1 MLDFRETQKKIWGTN
16 NPSEINNIVS
26 KEHKLPDTDWT
37 PFVATEFP
45 YYSPDLPSPL
55 PTDQEI
61 LSAKGTEHDLTQGL
75 PCAGKVWRVRE
86 YAVKWSFHPKLLQV
100 RV

>member
-1 MLDFRETQKKIWGTN
+1 MLDFKETQKKIWGTN
-16 NPSEINNIVS
+16 DK
-26 KEHKLPDTDWT
+26 KELSAKLYKKRKWPFTDWK

-45 YYSPDLPSPL
+45 YYRPDLPSPL

-61 LSAKGTEHDLTQGL
+61 LSAKGTKDDLTKGL
-75 PCAGKVWRVRE
+75 PCGGKVWRVRD